1 YQSLLIMKWFISWVL
16 PGFCEVFAKPF
27 LLVNAL
33 MREDFPTFERP
44 IKAYS
49 GKFGAGNLSTSVLL
63 TTNSALL
70 TSIDKGNIYPS
81 NSKRAFEGLIFLEI
95 RKNILIISFHHVQQT
110 IQSWILL
117 VFYVGKLL
125 SLCII
130 SNGLLGRED
139 ANNTVEVNEDTTP
152 VIVLE
157 QIARIRKSVC
167 IISHTPSQWI
177 HKVHMAYNVRD
188 NFTSILFLQ
197 GTVIRE
203 K

>member
-1 YQSLLIMKWFISWVL
+1 MALFFFDVWASPCPGTSTRSQSLVIMKWFISWVL

-95 RKNILIISFHHVQQT
+95 RKNTLIVSFHHVQQT
-110 IQSWILL
+110 IQSRILF

-125 SLCII
+125 SLGII
-130 SNGLLGRED
+130 SDGLLGRDD
-139 ANNTVEVNEDTTP
+139 ANHTVGVDECTRP
-152 VIVLE
+152 VLGHE
-157 QIARIRKSVC
+157 QIARIRKSAC
-167 IISHTPSQWI
+167 IITHKARQCI
-177 HKVHMAYNVRD
+177 H
-188 NFTSILFLQ
+188 
-197 GTVIRE
+197 
-203 K
+203 